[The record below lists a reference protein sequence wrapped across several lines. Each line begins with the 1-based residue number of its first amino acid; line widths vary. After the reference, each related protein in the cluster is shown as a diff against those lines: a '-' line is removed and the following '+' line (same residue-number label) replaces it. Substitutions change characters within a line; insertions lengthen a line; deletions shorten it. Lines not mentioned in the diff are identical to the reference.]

1 MKKILVLSNMYPT
14 KEHPTF
20 GIFVKNQ
27 VESLQAHGNEID
39 VIVNTNP
46 DKGKVNVLSKY
57 IKWFLSFLKYL
68 LKNMNRISLIH
79 VHYVFPT
86 GILALIAK
94 KLLKIPYVVTSHG
107 GDLYKLAKKHPR
119 IQQLTKKILHEA
131 SAVIVV
137 GEGLKTEVLERYEVP
152 EAKVHV
158 LSMGVYTTV
167 FKQIEKL
174 DALEALELPSQSK
187 KILFVGNVIRAKGIF
202 ELIQAFEKLQD
213 EYSLYIVGSTKDTDF
228 YNEVNSFIAD
238 KNIQHVYFVP
248 PQPQRDLA
256 NWMSACDDLVLPSHH
271 EGFGLVALEALACG
285 IPVVASNVGGLPY
298 LLSNNRG
305 VLVEPNSSEAI
316 YEGIQ
321 TASNATIDHESVKQL
336 VHEQSYET
344 IIHTLE
350 NIYKQIELDD
360 VR

>member
-27 VESLQAHGNEID
+27 VESLQAHGTEID

-57 IKWFLSFLKYL
+57 IKWFLSFIKYL
-68 LKNMNRISLIH
+68 LKNKNRISLVH

-86 GILALIAK
+86 GILALFAK
-94 KLLKIPYVVTSHG
+94 MLLKVPYVVTSHG
-107 GDLYKLAKKHPR
+107 GDLDQMAKKHPR

-158 LSMGVYTTV
+158 LSMGVNTTV
-167 FKQIEKL
+167 FKHIEKL

-228 YNEVNSFIAD
+228 YNEVKSFIAD

-248 PQPQRDLA
+248 PQSQQDLA
-256 NWMSACDDLVLPSHH
+256 NWMSACDVLVLPSHH

-321 TASNATIDHESVKQL
+321 RSCNSTIDHESVKQL